1 MVHDSTYTATRLYGT
16 DTQRIKVR
24 NDNDGEW
31 LFFLWYKFVRATLNF
46 ADLQVQRFGLLL
58 NAGGVGTSAAKSDAF
73 ENNVLS
79 SDGIV
84 DEG

>member
-1 MVHDSTYTATRLYGT
+1 MVHDSTYTSARLYGT

-24 NDNDGEW
+24 NDNDGEG

-58 NAGGVGTSAAKSDAF
+58 KAGGVGTSAAKSDAF